1 VGGVITLGDMVM
13 YFQAFQRGL
22 GFLRQVL
29 SGMAGLYEDNLFLA
43 NLYEFLDLKPK
54 VKEPDHPRPVPRPL
68 QKGIGWF
75 EDGEELSIGEWQ
87 KVALAR
93 AFLRES
99 QIIVLDEPTSAMDA
113 KSEYE
118 VFRRIRRLLEGRIA
132 ILISHRFST
141 VRMADRIFA
150 FEKGRI
156 SESGTHEQLIK
167 LGGNYAYLFEKQA
180 RHYQ

>member
-1 VGGVITLGDMVM
+1 MRRFETGALRREISVIFQDYAQYYLTARENVWFGNIDLPPEHEDIMGAARHAGSHDLITSLPKGYETILG
-13 YFQAFQRGL
+13 
-22 GFLRQVL
+22 
-29 SGMAGLYEDNLFLA
+29 
-43 NLYEFLDLKPK
+43 K
-54 VKEPDHPRPVPRPL
+54 
-68 QKGIGWF
+68 WF
-75 EDGEELSIGEWQ
+75 EAGEELSIGEWQ

-118 VFRRIRRLLEGRIA
+118 VFRRIRQLLEGRTA

-150 FEKGRI
+150 FEKGSI
-156 SESGTHEQLIK
+156 LESGTHEQLIK
-167 LGGNYAYLFEKQA
+167 SGGKYANLFEKQA
-180 RHYQ
+180 QHYQ